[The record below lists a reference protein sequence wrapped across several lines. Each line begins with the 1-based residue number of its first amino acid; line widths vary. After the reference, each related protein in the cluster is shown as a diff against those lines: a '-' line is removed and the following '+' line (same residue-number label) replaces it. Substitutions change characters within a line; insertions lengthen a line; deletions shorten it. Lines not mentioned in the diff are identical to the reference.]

1 MKFKPLSDKE
11 IAEMNLW
18 PEGVY
23 GFEILAATDEV
34 SKSGNEMIKVKLAVF
49 NNDGRQ
55 TVLFDYLLESM
66 AFKLKHVAKVTGNLD
81 KYEAGVLLAAD
92 LVGKSGNLKLKIQK
106 DKTGQYPDK
115 NVVAD
120 YVTNEVAGDPQAPI
134 PAGKSNG
141 ADIVEDN
148 IPFMAYQAFIMA

>member
-49 NNDGRQ
+49 NNEGRQ

-66 AFKLKHVAKVTGNLD
+66 AFKLKHIAKVTGNLE
-81 KYEAGVLLAAD
+81 KYDAGVLLAGD
-92 LVGKSGNLKLKIQK
+92 LVGKTGNLKLKIQK

-120 YVTNEVAGDPQAPI
+120 YVVSETAIDPQAPL

-141 ADIVEDN
+141 ADIESDS
-148 IPFMAYQAFIMA
+148 IPF